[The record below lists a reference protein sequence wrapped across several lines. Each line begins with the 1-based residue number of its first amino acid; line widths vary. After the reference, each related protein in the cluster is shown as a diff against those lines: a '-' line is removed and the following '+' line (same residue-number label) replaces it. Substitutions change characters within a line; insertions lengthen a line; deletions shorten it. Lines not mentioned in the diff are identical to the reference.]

1 MFVRSNLQ
9 LVTWNSGGSMSEITR
24 WGILGT
30 GRIAGLFA
38 TGLASAPGAALVAV
52 GSRTQETADTFGDR
66 FNIPRRH
73 ASYEALAADSD
84 VDVIYVSTP
93 HTRHAENTLL
103 CLNAGKAVLCE
114 KPFALNARQAEE
126 MVALAHAKNRFLMEA
141 MWSRYYPAMVEAR
154 RLLKEG
160 AIGEPRLLAADLG
173 FRSTV
178 GPEHR
183 LLNPALGGGA
193 LLDVGVY
200 PVSLASMIFG
210 EPTTVTSQAQ
220 LGKTGV
226 DEQAGIVLGY
236 EDGQFSVLYTSI
248 QVSTLHEATVMGTAG
263 TLRIGLD
270 WHKPNQLTLLR
281 AGQAPDVIALPFAGN
296 GYNYEAAEVMACLR
310 DGKTESAVMPLD
322 ESLGIMRTLDT
333 LRGQWGLRY
342 PDE

>member
-1 MFVRSNLQ
+1 MAQ
-9 LVTWNSGGSMSEITR
+9 ITR

-38 TGLASAPGAALVAV
+38 TGLASAPGAALIAV
-52 GSRTQETADTFGDR
+52 GSRTQEAADAFGDR
-66 FNIPRRH
+66 FTIPRRH
-73 ASYEALAADSD
+73 ASYEALAADPD

-93 HTRHAENTLL
+93 HTRHADNTLL

-126 MVALAHAKNRFLMEA
+126 MVALARAKKLFLMEA

-160 AIGEPRLLAADLG
+160 AIGEPRMLAADLG

-178 GPEHR
+178 GKEHR
-183 LLNPALGGGA
+183 LRNPALGGGA

-200 PVSLASMIFG
+200 PVSFASMIFG
-210 EPTTVTSQAQ
+210 EPKTITSQAK
-220 LGKTGV
+220 LGETGV

-236 EDGQFSVLYTSI
+236 DDGQFAVLYTSI
-248 QVSTLHEATVMGTAG
+248 QVSTLHEATVMGTEG
-263 TLRIGLD
+263 TMRIGLD
-270 WHKPNQLTLLR
+270 WHKPTQLTLLR
-281 AGQAPDVIALPFAGN
+281 AGQAPDIIALPFEGN
-296 GYNYEAAEVMACLR
+296 GYNYEATEVMTCLH
-310 DGKTESAVMPLD
+310 DGKSESAAMPLD